1 VKRFGLCGSI
11 LVLAAACVTQT
22 AKPAPPSIALLRK
35 AAADAPNDPARAR
48 TLALAETYD
57 SGSDPTKVA
66 EELTRARQLS
76 PTDPTLIYTEAL
88 LADIHGKPA
97 DALEGYLRTIELS
110 VASARPESQALIEAT
125 SYAVLGQSGMSR
137 GYSDKVRQRLTPI
150 LAGAS
155 LSAAARGA
163 LGDAIVPLAWKR
175 GDFDAVK
182 KVATQLGCAQSYR
195 VAGPFGPRE
204 LLGFDEKPRVDP
216 AQPLAADYDLGPSRG
231 RRPTRAMQTRACSV
245 HLGGGPVADGG
256 LSYAETSLRIQAPGE
271 YVVRLDTPNSVEMY
285 VDGKSVL
292 RVDRRR
298 VLGARVVFHQLN
310 LQPGD
315 HRVMLAVASRHPNPV
330 LELALTPLTAA
341 DAQVLSPARKPVTT
355 GADLH
360 LAVAVALARGDVL
373 AGRQALA
380 FVSTGGDVSPPL
392 LLQRAAVALAD
403 PLVPDEVRSDDA
415 RRLFAKAIT
424 RDPNLWGPVTQLA
437 GLAAQ
442 AGRVNE
448 AIAAMRHA
456 QARWPEVP
464 AIGLL
469 LAEQL
474 RGKGYQ
480 AAAER
485 EVSKLRELVPDAC
498 APIGADLEAKRAR
511 QRYAEA
517 NELAR
522 KLVACDAETNA
533 LYAAYVEQ
541 RDFTRA
547 SAELKRLSAFSTD
560 AGRYASLLAELTLA
574 KNTGDDKAMW
584 SAISELRARYPRSY
598 TGALE
603 EFDALLASGKYE
615 AARGALHSALKAEPA
630 SMAGFH
636 RVSRSLLGES
646 ELASYRKDGL
656 GAIKAFEASGKKYDG
671 PQVLVLDY
679 MAGRVFDDGSSLE
692 LVHTVQKAQSD
703 EAVNELGEVQVP
715 DGAEVLTLRSIKPDG
730 RTLEADSISGKDS
743 ISLPSLARGDYVEFE
758 YLRANAPAEGFPGGY
773 LGDRFYFKS
782 FEVPFHHSQIVMIL
796 PKSMPYAVD
805 PRGPAPQVKESLSN
819 DLRVLDFA
827 VDESVPLVEEPNSVA
842 SREFIPSI
850 RVGSNATFSA
860 MVDSLRDAL
869 VDRELFDP
877 YYAGLVKQIVG
888 DAPAADLRLRTQ
900 RLYSWVLA
908 NIENNNDVF
917 AQSALM
923 LRSRSGNRARVLTY
937 LLRFAGVPAD
947 LALARSYASDATT
960 SEMADGD
967 TFDHLLVR
975 VSLPKEQ
982 PIWLFTVE
990 RWAPF
995 GFVPP
1000 ILRGQPALLLRAGAP
1015 ATKVSEGLLGP
1026 DSREFKVQ
1034 VALRATGAAKVE
1046 VIEKLHGSEA
1056 VAWRSQLEQIPEAEL
1071 NRRMEQDYVARL
1083 FPNASLT
1090 SLEFTGRE
1098 QDQPDLQLH
1107 YVAEVGN
1114 FARTVSGG
1122 LSLPAV
1128 LPSELAANYART
1140 ATRKTTELIPSPVR
1154 TTVEVSVTLP
1164 PGIATPAPLSPVSLS
1179 AKLPGNPSFSES
1191 ISIRSDGFTLQRSLT
1206 VPRTRVSPSDYPT
1219 FADFCR
1225 RVDAVEDREIVLP
1238 ARH

>member
-1 VKRFGLCGSI
+1 MLSSSV

-22 AKPAPPSIALLRK
+22 ATPERPTLALLRK

-48 TLALAETYD
+48 TLALAEAYD
-57 SGSDPTKVA
+57 NGSDPTKVPD
-66 EELTRARQLS
+66 ELARARQLS
-76 PTDPTLIYTEAL
+76 PTDPSLIYTEAL
-88 LADIHGKPA
+88 LADAHGKPEA
-97 DALEGYLRTIELS
+97 ALEGYLRTIELS
-110 VASARPESQALIEAT
+110 VASARPEAQELLEAS
-125 SYAVLGQSGMSR
+125 SYAVLGQSGMTR
-137 GYSDKVRQRLTPI
+137 GYSDKVRQRLTAV
-150 LAGAS
+150 LQAAS

-163 LGDAIVPLAWKR
+163 LGDVLLPLAWKR
-175 GDFDAVK
+175 GDFAAVK
-182 KVATQLGCAQSYR
+182 KLATQLGCAQNYR

-204 LLGFDEKPRVDP
+204 LLGFDEKPRIDP
-216 AQPLAADYDLGPSRG
+216 AQPLAADYDLGPARG
-231 RRPTRAMQTRACSV
+231 KRPTRLMQTRACSV

-256 LSYAETSLRIQAPGE
+256 LSYAEASVRIQVPGD

-285 VDGKSVL
+285 IDGKPVL

-298 VLGARVVFHQLN
+298 VIGARVVFQKLT

-330 LELALTPLTAA
+330 LELSVTPLTAA
-341 DAQVLSPARKPVTT
+341 DVQVLTAARKPVAT
-355 GADLH
+355 GAELH

-373 AGRQALA
+373 AARQALA
-380 FVSTGGDVSPPL
+380 FVSTGGDVAPTL

-415 RRLFAKAIT
+415 RRLFAKAIS
-424 RDPNLWGPVTQLA
+424 RDPNVWGPVAQLA
-437 GLAAQ
+437 ALAAQ

-448 AIAAMRHA
+448 AITALRHA
-456 QARWPEVP
+456 QTRWPEVP
-464 AIGLL
+464 AISLL

-485 EVSKLRELVPDAC
+485 EITKLRELVPDAC
-498 APIGADLEAKRAR
+498 APIAADLEAKRAR

-541 RDFTRA
+541 RDFARA
-547 SAELKRLSAFSTD
+547 GAELKRLSGFSTD

-574 KNTGDDKAMW
+574 KNTGDETAIW
-584 SAISELRARYPRSY
+584 SAIHELRTRYPRSY

-615 AARGALHSALKAEPA
+615 PARAALHAALKAEPA

-646 ELASYRKDGL
+646 ELASYRKDGVA
-656 GAIKAFEASGKKYDG
+656 AIKAFEASGKKYDG

-679 MAGRVFDDGSSLE
+679 MAGRVFEDGSSLE

-796 PKSMPYAVD
+796 PKAMAYAID
-805 PRGPAPQVKESLSN
+805 PRGPAPKLRETITN
-819 DLRVLDFA
+819 DTRVLDFA

-850 RVGSNATFSA
+850 RVGSNATFPA

-869 VDRELFDP
+869 IDRDLYDP
-877 YYAGLVKQIVG
+877 YYAGLAKQIVG
-888 DAPAADLRLRTQ
+888 DAPASDLRLRTE
-900 RLYSWVLA
+900 RLYTWVLA

-923 LRSRSGNRARVLTY
+923 LRSRSGNRARVLAY
-937 LLRFAGVPAD
+937 LLRFAGVPAE
-947 LALARSYASDATT
+947 LALARSYASDATVT
-960 SEMADGD
+960 DMADGD
-967 TFDHLLVR
+967 TYDHLLVR
-975 VSLPKEQ
+975 VTLPNEQ

-995 GFVPP
+995 GFVPA
-1000 ILRGQPALLLRAGAP
+1000 ILRGQPALLMKPGAP
-1015 ATKVSEGLLGP
+1015 AAKVSEGLLGP
-1026 DSREFKVQ
+1026 DSRDFKVR
-1034 VALRATGAAKVE
+1034 VELRAQGSAKVE
-1046 VIEKLHGSEA
+1046 VTEKLHGSEA
-1056 VAWRSQLEQIPEAEL
+1056 VAWRSQLEQIPQAEL

-1090 SLEFTGRE
+1090 SLEFKGRE
-1098 QDQPDLQLH
+1098 QDQPDLELH
-1107 YVAEVGN
+1107 YVAEIGN

-1128 LPSELAANYART
+1128 LPSELASNYARN
-1140 ATRKTTELIPSPVR
+1140 AARKTTELIPSPVR
-1154 TTVEVSVTLP
+1154 TTVEVSVALP
-1164 PGIATPAPLSPVSLS
+1164 AGIAAPAPLPAVSLS
-1179 AKLPGNPSFSES
+1179 AKLPGNPSFAETL
-1191 ISIRSDGFTLQRSLT
+1191 SIRSDGFTLQRSLM
-1206 VPRTRVSPSDYPT
+1206 VPRTRVSPSEYPT

-1225 RVDAVEDREIVLP
+1225 RVDAIEDREIVLP
-1238 ARH
+1238 RRQ